1 MDSVII
7 KMKSRQITP
16 DDEEETELVTTGTC
30 DRENG
35 ILTLSYEDT
44 DATGF
49 AGSTTSIRVT
59 NDSLVTILRSGRA
72 NSNLTLEL
80 GKKHFCLYQTP
91 YGNMTLGVQAKRLS
105 CVMEE
110 DRGSVE
116 MEYVIDLNAAFLSE
130 NVIELQWE
138 LRQEEPE
145 SAEEQEV

>member
-35 ILTLSYEDT
+35 VLTLSYEDT

-49 AGSTTSIRVT
+49 AGSTTTICVAK
-59 NDSLVTILRSGRA
+59 DSLVTILRSGKA

-105 CVMEE
+105 CITEE
-110 DRGSVE
+110 GRGSVE

-130 NVIELQWE
+130 NLIELHWE
-138 LRQEEPE
+138 LRQEKSE
-145 SAEEQEV
+145 STEEQDV